1 MRSFFTSERFQR
13 ALVWITGLL
22 LVAGVVAFLT
32 IRTGDDKGDEARP
45 TAKAPPA
52 VVDTQPTQPAGRSAK
67 VERAARVAAGEF
79 ILAAA
84 GREDLKKAWAL
95 SHPELREQCA
105 CSYKQWLT
113 GNIPVPYYP
122 VGNIE
127 RAAFSVEEVT
137 PNRTSLLVA
146 LLPKE
151 GAKVKGQTFWIEL
164 KKTKQGKK
172 QRWLVNYFQ
181 PYAPDT
187 AGTFAPAEG

>member
-1 MRSFFTSERFQR
+1 MASFFMSERFQR
-13 ALVWITGLL
+13 ALPWIAGLL
-22 LVAGVVAFLT
+22 LVAGVVAVLT
-32 IRTGDDKGDEARP
+32 VRATDDKGEEARP
-45 TAKAPPA
+45 AANAQPAQPA
-52 VVDTQPTQPAGRSAK
+52 VVDTQPEGRRGGK
-67 VERAARVAAGEF
+67 VERAARVTAGEF

-84 GREDLKKAWAL
+84 GRENLKKAWAL
-95 SHPELREQCA
+95 SHPELRDQCA

-113 GNIPVPYYP
+113 GNIPIPYYP

-127 RAAFSVEEVT
+127 RAAFSVDEVT

-187 AGTFAPAEG
+187 AGTPATAG

>member
-1 MRSFFTSERFQR
+1 MSERFQR
-13 ALVWITGLL
+13 ALPWIAGLL
-22 LVAGVVAFLT
+22 LVAGVAAVLT
-32 IRTGDDKGDEARP
+32 VRATDDDKGAAARP
-45 TAKAPPA
+45 AENVQPA
-52 VVDTQPTQPAGRSAK
+52 VVDTQPAGRRGGK
-67 VERAARVAAGEF
+67 VEPAARVAAGEF

-84 GREDLKKAWAL
+84 GRENLKKAWAL
-95 SHPELREQCA
+95 SHPELRDQCA

-122 VGNIE
+122 VDNIE
-127 RAAFSVEEVT
+127 GANFSVDEVT
-137 PNRTSLLVA
+137 PNRTTLLVA

-164 KKTKQGKK
+164 KKTKQGAK

-187 AGTFAPAEG
+187 AGTPATAG

>member
-1 MRSFFTSERFQR
+1 MSERFHR
-13 ALVWITGLL
+13 ALPWIAGLL
-22 LVAGVVAFLT
+22 LVAGVVAVVSVRAT
-32 IRTGDDKGDEARP
+32 DDDKGEAARP
-45 TAKAPPA
+45 APTAQPA
-52 VVDTQPTQPAGRSAK
+52 VVDTQPEGRRGGK
-67 VERAARVAAGEF
+67 VEPAARRAAGEF

-84 GREDLKKAWAL
+84 GRENLRKAWAL

-127 RAAFSVEEVT
+127 SAAFSVEEVT

-146 LLPKE
+146 LVPKD

-164 KKTKQGKK
+164 KKTKQGAK

-187 AGTFAPAEG
+187 AGTYAPAGG

>member
-1 MRSFFTSERFQR
+1 MRSFFMSERFHR
-13 ALVWITGLL
+13 ALPWIAGLL
-22 LVAGVVAFLT
+22 LVAGVVAVLT
-32 IRTGDDKGDEARP
+32 VRVADDDKGETARP
-45 TAKAPPA
+45 AANAQPA
-52 VVDTQPTQPAGRSAK
+52 VVDAQAEGRRGGK
-67 VERAARVAAGEF
+67 VEPAARVAAGQF

-84 GREDLKKAWAL
+84 GRENLKKAWAL
-95 SHPELREQCA
+95 SHPELRDQCA

-127 RAAFSVEEVT
+127 GAAFSVEEVT
-137 PNRTSLLVA
+137 PKRTSLLVA

-187 AGTFAPAEG
+187 AGTYAPAE

>member
-1 MRSFFTSERFQR
+1 MRSFFMSDRFQR
-13 ALVWITGLL
+13 ALPWIAGLV
-22 LVAGVVAFLT
+22 LVAGVVAVLT
-32 IRTGDDKGDEARP
+32 VRATDDDKGESARP
-45 TAKAPPA
+45 AANPQPA
-52 VVDTQPTQPAGRSAK
+52 VVDTQPQGRRGGK
-67 VERAARVAAGEF
+67 VPRAARIAAGEF

-84 GREDLKKAWAL
+84 GRENLRKAWQL

-127 RAAFSVEEVT
+127 TAAFSVEEVT
-137 PNRTSLLVA
+137 PNRTALLVA

-164 KKTKQGKK
+164 KKMKQGKK

-181 PYAPDT
+181 AYAPDT
-187 AGTFAPAEG
+187 AGTYAPAQ

>member
-1 MRSFFTSERFQR
+1 MWVT
-13 ALVWITGLL
+13 ALL

-32 IRTGDDKGDEARP
+32 VRAGDDKDDEARP
-45 TAKAPPA
+45 QANAAPA
-52 VVDTQPTQPAGRSAK
+52 VVDTQPEGRRGGK
-67 VERAARVAAGEF
+67 IPPAARVAAGEF

-95 SHPELREQCA
+95 SHPELRDQCA
-105 CSYKQWLT
+105 CSLRQWLT
-113 GNIPVPYYP
+113 GNIPIPYYP
-122 VGNIE
+122 VGTIE
-127 RAAFSVEEVT
+127 TAAFSVEEVT

-146 LLPKE
+146 LVPKD

-164 KKTKQGKK
+164 KKMRQGQK

-187 AGTFAPAEG
+187 AGTYAPAG

>member
-1 MRSFFTSERFQR
+1 MRSFVTSERVQR
-13 ALVWITGLL
+13 GLVWVTGLL

-32 IRTGDDKGDEARP
+32 VRAGDDKGDEARP
-45 TAKAPPA
+45 VANAAPA
-52 VVDTQPTQPAGRSAK
+52 VVNTQPEGRRGGK
-67 VERAARVAAGEF
+67 VEPAARRAAGEF

-84 GREDLKKAWAL
+84 GRENLRKAWVL
-95 SHPELREQCA
+95 SHPDLRNECG

-113 GNIPVPYYP
+113 GDYLTIPYYP

-127 RAAFSVEEVT
+127 TAAFSVDEVT
-137 PNRTSLLVA
+137 PNRTMLLVA
-146 LLPKE
+146 LVPKE

-164 KKTKQGKK
+164 KKTKQGAK

-187 AGTFAPAEG
+187 AGTYAPAEG

>member
-1 MRSFFTSERFQR
+1 MKSFFTSERFQR
-13 ALVWITGLL
+13 ALVWITGLMV
-22 LVAGVVAFLT
+22 VAGVAFLIT
-32 IRTGDDKGDEARP
+32 VRTGDDDKGTEARP
-45 TAKAPPA
+45 APNAPEA
-52 VVDTQPTQPAGRSAK
+52 VVDTQPDGRRGGK
-67 VERAARVAAGEF
+67 VEPAARRAAGEF

-95 SHPELREQCA
+95 SHQELRDQCA

-113 GNIPVPYYP
+113 GDIPIPYYP
-122 VGNIE
+122 VGNLE
-127 RAAFSVEEVT
+127 TAAFSVEEAT
-137 PNRTSLLVA
+137 PNRASLLVA

-164 KKTKQGKK
+164 KKTKK

-187 AGTFAPAEG
+187 AGTYAPAG

>member
-1 MRSFFTSERFQR
+1 MRSFLTSERVQR
-13 ALVWITGLL
+13 GLVWVTGLL

-32 IRTGDDKGDEARP
+32 VRAGDDKGDEARP
-45 TAKAPPA
+45 VANAAPA
-52 VVDTQPTQPAGRSAK
+52 VVDTQPEGRRGGK
-67 VERAARVAAGEF
+67 VEPAARRAAGEF

-84 GREDLKKAWAL
+84 GREDLKKAWVL
-95 SHPELREQCA
+95 SHRELRDECA

-113 GNIPVPYYP
+113 GNIPIPYYP

-127 RAAFSVEEVT
+127 TAAFSVEEVT

-146 LLPKE
+146 LVPKD

-164 KKTKQGKK
+164 KKTKQGEK

-187 AGTFAPAEG
+187 AATPAPAG